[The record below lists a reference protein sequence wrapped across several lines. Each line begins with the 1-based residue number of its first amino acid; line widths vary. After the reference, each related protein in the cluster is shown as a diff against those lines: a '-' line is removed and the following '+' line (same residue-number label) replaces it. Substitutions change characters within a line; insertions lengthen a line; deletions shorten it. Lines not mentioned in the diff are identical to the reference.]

1 MPDGRADPVP
11 NTPEQALQLAQFR
24 ALDKVM
30 AIAEFGPDGV
40 LRQANTQYLGLLALA
55 RDEALGRHH
64 RSFCPPALVET
75 STYRELWPQ
84 LLGGNAYSGVVE
96 RMRSDGSSCWLEAT
110 YTPVLDASGQLV
122 QVLKIATD
130 ITLRRRQELAQ
141 HEQLRRLSLVADT
154 SDAAVL
160 ISDGSSRIIY
170 VNAGFSRMLGWQT
183 EEVIGMAP
191 VALLAPQLSADYA
204 SAYSAAL
211 RAGQSVER
219 EEIVI
224 GKAGQRYWAKV
235 ISNPVIE
242 ADGSWCY
249 TVTMLTDITR
259 AKMHEALQH
268 RVLEAMAREKPLA
281 EVLEMVCQE
290 VERIAPEVAASILEV
305 DANGL
310 LRPLAAPSLPPS
322 YSMHIDG
329 LAIGPAV
336 GSCGTAAW
344 RNEPVQV
351 DDIAT
356 DPLWADY
363 KALVL
368 PLGFQACW
376 STPIRNSQGKPIGS
390 FAFYYRAPRSSA
402 SAAFHQ
408 QLVDACIHLCT
419 LALEREHARARIR
432 QLAFYDGLTGLPNRS
447 LLQARADQAIAFAAR
462 NDEQLA
468 VLFIDLDRF
477 KQVNDSL
484 GHPAGDE
491 LLRSV
496 ATRLQHALRA
506 SDIAGRLSGDEFVVV
521 LPQCDAVHT
530 ADTIERLQ
538 ALLVAPVTLADK
550 TLSISASIGIA
561 MFPAD
566 GRDMETLMHRAD
578 MAMYQAKSSGRG
590 RFSFFSSELNKLAQ
604 ERLALETAL
613 RNALQAGELR
623 LHYQPQVDMASG
635 RLYGVEALARWTHAE
650 LGEISPARFIP
661 LAEECGLVADLGRWA
676 LREACRQLAEWRA
689 KGLPVP
695 AVSVN
700 LSPTSFHN
708 LDLPRMIA
716 DTLDLNALRPQD
728 LTLELTESILLDTNP
743 STVKTIA
750 EVHAQGVRLSM
761 DDFGT
766 GYSSL
771 SYLRRLPVSEL
782 KLDRSFVADLEH
794 DEAARALSS
803 AILGIGKSLHLTV
816 VAEGVETPMQNL
828 MLREQGYPV
837 AQGFLFSRPLPPQ
850 DLERWLADQAAPHT
864 SPSSTLQAQMP

>member
-1 MPDGRADPVP
+1 MPDRTADPVSS
-11 NTPEQALQLAQFR
+11 TPEQALQLAQFR

-30 AIAEFGPDGV
+30 AMAQFGPDGV
-40 LRQANTQYLGLLALA
+40 LQWANNPYLGLLALD
-55 RDEALGRHH
+55 RNEALGRHH

-75 STYRELWPQ
+75 LAYRDFWPQ
-84 LLGGNAYSGVVE
+84 LLAGNAYSGVVE
-96 RMRSDGSSCWLEAT
+96 RMRGDGSSCWMQAT
-110 YTPVLDASGQLV
+110 YTPVHDADGQLL
-122 QVLKIATD
+122 QVLKMATD
-130 ITLRRRQELAQ
+130 ITVRHRQGLAEQ
-141 HEQLRRLSLVADT
+141 EQLRRLSLVADT

-183 EEVIGMAP
+183 EEVIGRAP
-191 VALLAPQLSADYA
+191 VALLAPQLPADDA
-204 SAYSAAL
+204 RAYSAAL

-235 ISNPVIE
+235 ISNPVID
-242 ADGSWCY
+242 ADGSWRY

-268 RVLEAMAREKPLA
+268 RVLEAMAREQPLA
-281 EVLEMVCQE
+281 EVLEIVCQE
-290 VERIAPEVAASILEV
+290 VERIAPEVTASILEV
-305 DANGL
+305 DADGL
-310 LRPLAAPSLPPS
+310 LHPLAAPSLPSS
-322 YSMHIDG
+322 YSMQIDG
-329 LAIGPAV
+329 VAIGPAV

-344 RNEPVQV
+344 RNAPVQV
-351 DDIAT
+351 DDIST

-363 KALVL
+363 KGLVL
-368 PLGFQACW
+368 PLGYRACW
-376 STPIRNSQGKPIGS
+376 STPIRNSQGEPIGS

-408 QLVDACIHLCT
+408 QLVDACTHLCT
-419 LALEREHARARIR
+419 LALEREHARKRIR

-496 ATRLQHALRA
+496 AARLQHTLRA

-521 LPQCDAVHT
+521 LSQCGADSAT
-530 ADTIERLQ
+530 DTIERLQ
-538 ALLVAPVTLADK
+538 ALLAEPITLAGK
-550 TLSISASIGIA
+550 TLAISASIGVA

-566 GRDMETLMHRAD
+566 GRDMETLLHRAD

-590 RFSFFSSELNKLAQ
+590 RFSFFSIDLNKLAQ

-613 RNALQAGELR
+613 REALQAGDLR
-623 LHYQPQVDMASG
+623 LHYQPQVELASG

-661 LAEECGLVADLGRWA
+661 LAEECGLIADLGRWA
-676 LREACRQLAEWRA
+676 LREACRQLAAWRA
-689 KGLPVP
+689 KGLHVP

-716 DTLDLNALRPQD
+716 DTLERNALRPQD

-750 EVHAQGVRLSM
+750 EVHAHGVRLSV

-794 DEAARALSS
+794 DADARALSS

-816 VAEGVETPMQNL
+816 VAEGVETPMQDL
-828 MLREQGYPV
+828 MLREQGYPA
-837 AQGFLFSRPLPPQ
+837 AQGFLFSRPLAPQ
-850 DLERWLADQAAPHT
+850 DLERWLSEAAVGRQT
-864 SPSSTLQAQMP
+864 AL